1 MVVRRAYDK
10 EFIFA
15 SLYPFVVDNSYT
27 LPGWGSVGRAG
38 AGWEEGRGGGLWQ
51 AACLPHLEHVG
62 HVTSRWLS
70 HTLIEMQREENRH
83 AVRWMRKR
91 RV

>member
-38 AGWEEGRGGGLWQ
+38 AGWEEGRGGWGGGGGVFADKQPLRPETIRAQ
-51 AACLPHLEHVG
+51 ELCE
-62 HVTSRWLS
+62 SRGGRP
-70 HTLIEMQREENRH
+70 EPPRP
-83 AVRWMRKR
+83 
-91 RV
+91 